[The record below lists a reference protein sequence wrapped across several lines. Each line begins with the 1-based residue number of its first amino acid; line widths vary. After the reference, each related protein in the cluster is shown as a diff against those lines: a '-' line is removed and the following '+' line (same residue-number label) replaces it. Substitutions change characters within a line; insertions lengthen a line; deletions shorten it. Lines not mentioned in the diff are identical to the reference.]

1 MPNADRRG
9 SAVSET
15 TGALHG
21 IRVVDFSTVVMGP
34 YAAQM
39 LGDMGADV
47 VKVETDGGDMNRTM
61 GGGPAPGMSGI
72 AMTVN
77 RNKRSI
83 AVDVKTPQG
92 REVLLRLLGTAD
104 VMITNL
110 RPGPLRRLGL
120 SYGEIGSR
128 FPRLVYC
135 QAQGFRSGSEEEER
149 PAYDDIIQAATGMTR
164 FSESTV
170 GRTSFVPSIVADKI
184 SGHSIVEAVLAALF
198 HRERTGKGQRVEV
211 AMFDAMLAFNLT
223 ENLSRAVQPGKP
235 TGYNRML
242 MRSRGPHR
250 TTDGHIA
257 VMPYN
262 DDQWR
267 LLFGHV
273 GRAAELEESWFAD
286 REFRVKHY
294 EDTYARLATVM
305 AERSTGEWLEFCR
318 EHAIPVNDT
327 PSLDDIV
334 ADPALHR
341 GMVTEEVHPHVGP
354 YRGVMPAFLMDDS
367 PLSVRRHAPLVGEH
381 TDEILGE
388 LGYGAGEIESLLSSG
403 VVRSAK
409 PPKKG

>member
-1 MPNADRRG
+1 M
-9 SAVSET
+9 SESH
-15 TGALHG
+15 GALHG
-21 IRVVDFSTVVMGP
+21 ILVVDLSTVVMGP

-39 LGDMGADV
+39 LGDMGAEV

-83 AVDVKTPQG
+83 AVDLKEPAG
-92 REVLLRLLGTAD
+92 REVLLRLLERAD
-104 VMITNL
+104 VLITNL
-110 RPGPLRRLGL
+110 RPGPLKRLGL
-120 SYGEIGSR
+120 SHADIGTR
-128 FPRLVYC
+128 FPRLVFC
-135 QAQGFRSGSEEEER
+135 QAQGFRSGSGEEER

-184 SGHSIVEAVLAALF
+184 SGHTIVEAVLAALF
-198 HRERTGKGQRVEV
+198 HRERTGRGQRVEV
-211 AMFDAMLAFNLT
+211 AMFDALLAFNLT
-223 ENLSRAVQPGKP
+223 ENLSRAVQHGKP

-242 MRSRGPHR
+242 MKSRGPHR

-262 DDQWR
+262 DEHWR

-273 GRAAELEESWFAD
+273 GRADELLGDWFAD
-286 REFRVKHY
+286 REYRVKHF

-305 AERSTGEWLEFCR
+305 AERSTGEWLGFCA
-318 EHAIPVNDT
+318 EHSIPVNDA

-341 GMVTEEVHPHVGP
+341 GMVTEEEHPHVGP
-354 YRGVMPAFLMDDS
+354 YRGVRPAFAMDDS

-381 TDEILGE
+381 TLQILGE
-388 LGYGAGEIESLLSSG
+388 LGYDAAEVAAMQEAGTVTQAAL
-403 VVRSAK
+403 R
-409 PPKKG
+409 PRP